1 MGEEYD
7 GDDGRVNRRVRL
19 GIGAASALLLGGAL
33 VAPIVLRD
41 GGSSRNCSMTLAYAR
56 SEYVVRPIRDNSLV
70 QAVAI
75 GVGVTH
81 GCGYR
86 PQNVNL
92 RSLLGVSPAKAV
104 ALAGDA
110 TSVYVRRGVCS
121 HTATKALRACLTR

>member
-7 GDDGRVNRRVRL
+7 GDDGGVNRRLRL
-19 GIGAASALLLGGAL
+19 GLGAAAALVLGGAL
-33 VAPIVLRD
+33 AAPVVLRD
-41 GGSSRNCSMTLAYAR
+41 GGSSRNCSMTLTYAGR
-56 SEYVVRPIRDNSLV
+56 QYAVRPIRDNSLV

-86 PQNVNL
+86 PQNVDL
-92 RSLLGVSPAKAV
+92 RSLLGVRPAKAV

-110 TSVYVRRGVCS
+110 TSVYVRQGVCV
-121 HTATKALRACLTR
+121 HTVTAALRACLRR

>member
-1 MGEEYD
+1 
-7 GDDGRVNRRVRL
+7 
-19 GIGAASALLLGGAL
+19 
-33 VAPIVLRD
+33 
-41 GGSSRNCSMTLAYAR
+41 MTLTYVGEQYA
-56 SEYVVRPIRDNSLV
+56 VRPIRDNSLV

-86 PQNVNL
+86 SQNVNL

-110 TSVYVRRGVCS
+110 TSVYVRRGVCD
-121 HTATKALRACLTR
+121 HAVPAALRACLSR

>member
-1 MGEEYD
+1 MGGEYD
-7 GDDGRVNRRVRL
+7 GDDDGVNRRLRL
-19 GIGAASALLLGGAL
+19 GLGAAAALLLAGAL
-33 VAPIVLRD
+33 VSPVVLRD
-41 GGSSRNCSMTLAYAR
+41 NGSSRHCSMTLTYAGE
-56 SEYVVRPIRDNSLV
+56 EYAVRPIRDNSLV

-86 PQNVNL
+86 PQNVDL

-110 TSVYVRRGVCS
+110 TSVYVRRGVCV
-121 HTATKALRACLTR
+121 HAAPAALRACLTR

>member
-7 GDDGRVNRRVRL
+7 RDDGGVNRRLRL
-19 GIGAASALLLGGAL
+19 GLGAAVALLLGGAL
-33 VAPIVLRD
+33 VAPVVLRD
-41 GGSSRNCSMTLAYAR
+41 SGSSRHCSMTLTYAG
-56 SEYVVRPIRDNSLV
+56 EQYAVRPLRDNSLV

-86 PQNVNL
+86 PQNVDL

-110 TSVYVRRGVCS
+110 TSVYVRRGVCV
-121 HTATKALRACLTR
+121 HAAPAALRACLTR

>member
-1 MGEEYD
+1 M
-7 GDDGRVNRRVRL
+7 NRRVRL
-19 GIGAASALLLGGAL
+19 GIGAVSALLLGGAL

-41 GGSSRNCSMTLAYAR
+41 SGSSRDCSMTLTYAG
-56 SEYVVRPIRDNSLV
+56 SQYVVHPIRDNSLV

-104 ALAGDA
+104 ALAGDV
-110 TSVYVRRGVCS
+110 TSVYVRRGVCA
-121 HTATKALRACLTR
+121 HTTTGALRACLTR